1 MTNLPFFPPSI
12 PTPYKEEDSI
22 RFTLTLTFLEEGLL
36 VVTRNEQEVVYT
48 TSISYPLTC
57 DINLSSVLGE
67 LVYSYPFLTFN
78 YKKILLRFFPTERVV
93 VPTALTDPQKD
104 PFWLATVAFP
114 LEGSYVGTFEVDA
127 SKDECVIATWD
138 KESFSFLR
146 RTYSGVLPLPLTVLS
161 LSTLQKESLIKNH
174 RVVHILV
181 DKSRL
186 ELSMWQKGE
195 LRFTN
200 SFERHSY
207 TNLSSEAS
215 LQQQVLFYWTAMCKS
230 LQIDNVVEDE
240 VKLFL
245 PPKNFIVQ
253 EALSVL
259 QENFI
264 AIFAE
269 MGVVFSIHSYTDL

>member
-1 MTNLPFFPPSI
+1 MTNLPLFSPSI
-12 PTPYKEEDSI
+12 PAPYKEEDSI
-22 RFTLTLTFLEEGLL
+22 RFTLSLTFLEEGLL
-36 VVTRNEQEVVYT
+36 VVTRDEQEVVYT
-48 TSISYPLTC
+48 TCISYPLPC
-57 DINLSSVLGE
+57 DTNLSSILGE

-93 VPTALTDPQKD
+93 VPTVLTDPQKD
-104 PFWLATVAFP
+104 PFWLATVATP
-114 LEGSYVGTFEVDA
+114 LEGTYVGTFEVDT
-127 SKDECVIATWD
+127 SQDQCVIATWD

-161 LSTLQKESLIKNH
+161 LSSLQKESLIKKH

-195 LRFTN
+195 LLFTN
-200 SFERHSY
+200 CFERHSY
-207 TNLSSEAS
+207 TNLSSEES

-245 PPKNFIVQ
+245 PPKNSIGQ
-253 EALSVL
+253 EELSVL

-264 AIFAE
+264 ATFTE
-269 MGVVFSIHSYTDL
+269 MGVVFSFHSYTDL